1 MLEIESRAPYILSKC
16 ATAELH
22 LNIKE
27 AVLRVFKGH
36 SHKQS
41 HGKGEADQ
49 LKQGQ
54 EQNTRPK
61 EDQNSDLRN
70 KNLTQ
75 KP

>member
-1 MLEIESRAPYILSKC
+1 MLEIESRDPCILSKC

-41 HGKGEADQ
+41 HGKDDQ